1 MDNITLVGMPGSG
14 KSTVGVVLAK
24 MLGMDFVDTDLLIQQ
39 REGALLQELIDRHGN
54 EAFLDME
61 RDAICSLNCRRSV
74 IAPGG
79 SVIHR
84 EESLRHLH
92 ALGPIVYLKVPL
104 DELLVR
110 LGDISKRGI
119 TLPAGQGVPDLYA
132 ARCPLYEAC
141 ADFTA
146 DCSGNQRIE
155 ASARQVIRLVRDLPA
170 LRDVIPAGPARNF

>member
-119 TLPAGQGVPDLYA
+119 ALEGGQTIAGLYR
-132 ARCPLYEAC
+132 ARCPLYEAAADLTVDC
-141 ADFTA
+141 A
-146 DCSGNQRIE
+146 GNQRIE
-155 ASARQVIRLVRDLPA
+155 DTAREVIRRVGALPA
-170 LRDVIPAGPARNF
+170 LKDVIPQGPARNF